1 MVAFKAA
8 LLWLSTS
15 AYVLALPAS
24 NKEAEYKYDINGEL
38 LSFGAD
44 KRSNSYPGKQQPY
57 PAIPRKRFLP

>member
-38 LSFGAD
+38 LSSSSD
-44 KRSNSYPGKQQPY
+44 KRSNSYPGMQQPY
-57 PAIPRKRFLP
+57 PPRPRECVLP

>member
-38 LSFGAD
+38 LTSGAD
-44 KRSNSYPGKQQPY
+44 KRSNNYPG
-57 PAIPRKRFLP
+57 I